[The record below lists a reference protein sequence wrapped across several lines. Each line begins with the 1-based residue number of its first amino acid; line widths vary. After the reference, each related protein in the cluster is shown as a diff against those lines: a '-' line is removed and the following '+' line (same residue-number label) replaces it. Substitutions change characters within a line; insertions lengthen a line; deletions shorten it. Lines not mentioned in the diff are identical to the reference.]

1 MIKNYLKVAF
11 RSIFRNKLTAF
22 INIAGL
28 ALAIACVILI
38 YLFIADEITYDQYH
52 AKSDRI
58 YRITR
63 NFHSPEGE
71 VSLHLATVAPP
82 IGPLIKNDFGELEY
96 VARTATFDI
105 VVSLEENGN
114 LVQSNTEQK
123 AFLAEPDIFKIFD
136 IEVITGNPNT
146 AISRPFTVMLSENTA
161 KRYFNTNEV
170 VGKRLRINNAFDLEV
185 TGVYK
190 NFPQQSHWHP
200 EFLMSFS
207 TLESDEIFGR
217 RNLETGWGNN
227 SFGTYVL
234 LEEGASPAKL
244 QAALP
249 AFINKHFGAF
259 ARENWGQSA
268 DWDASSSTTLFVQK
282 VTDIHLHSHLDNE
295 IEPNGNINNVYMM
308 AIIGLFIVLIACF
321 NFVNLSTARATKRA
335 KEVGLRKVVG
345 AFRSQLVNQ
354 YLSESILTT
363 IFALV
368 LAIAISFIAIDTL
381 NAFTDKQLTL
391 DFIGNPVLGIGVVA
405 FAILVGILAGIYPA
419 FVISSY
425 KPAVTLKGK
434 QGTTPGKGTLRKGLV
449 VSQFMIST
457 VLIIATIVIFQQ
469 LNYLNSQDL
478 GYDKEQVITM
488 PYYSEVNNNY
498 DAFYNELT
506 KSSAVINVA
515 RSSRVP
521 TGRLLDSYGSTRALK
536 GDSLVHISSDFKT
549 ITTDPEFF
557 NTYGIG
563 VTLGRAFSKEIATD
577 DSLAFIINKAAL
589 EEIGWDNPIDY
600 MDREFEYAG
609 VKGKLVGVV
618 EDFHF
623 ESLHQEIR
631 PMIFLQRNNYNVLS
645 LKVDQS
651 RMQEGIAH
659 IEKVWKEFLTEKPF
673 EYQFISDRYRALY
686 ENEQKQSQLFTT
698 FSLLAIFIAS
708 LGLFGL
714 ATFNTMQ
721 RIKEIGIRKVLG
733 ASVGDILTLL
743 SKEIVIL
750 IIVANAIAWPI
761 AWYFM
766 SQWLDTFA
774 YHIEM
779 NLMVY
784 AIAAISA
791 LTVALVTVSSQTVKA
806 ALSNPAGTLRYE

>member
-114 LVQSNTEQK
+114 LVQSNTEQR

-136 IEVITGNPNT
+136 IEVITGNPSS

-161 KRYFNTNEV
+161 KRYFNSNEV
-170 VGKRLRINNAFDLEV
+170 VGKRLRVNNAFDLEV

-190 NFPQQSHWHP
+190 NFPRQSHWHP

-234 LEEGASPAKL
+234 LEEGASPTKL
-244 QAALP
+244 EAALP

-381 NAFTDKQLTL
+381 NAFTNKQLTL
-391 DFIGNPVLGIGVVA
+391 DFIGNPLLGIGVVA

-469 LNYLNSQDL
+469 LNYLNSRDL

-506 KSSAVINVA
+506 RNSAVINVS

-589 EEIGWDNPIDY
+589 KEIGWENPIDY
-600 MDREFEYAG
+600 IDREFEYAG
-609 VKGKLVGVV
+609 VRGKLVGVV

-623 ESLHQEIR
+623 ESLHQQIR
-631 PMIFLQRNNYNVLS
+631 PMIFLQRDNYKVLS

-659 IEKVWKEFLTEKPF
+659 IEKVWKQFLTEKPF
-673 EYQFISDRYRALY
+673 EYQFISERYRALY

-766 SQWLDTFA
+766 SQWLETFA

-779 NLMVY
+779 SLMVY

-791 LTVALVTVSSQTVKA
+791 LIVALITVSSQTVKA